1 MPAVAMTA
9 KTAKTHRINF
19 MLFLPVKLKVV
30 VCFSISVLHN
40 VDVHRVAV
48 NSIDFKKTR
57 DPRLRGE

>member
-1 MPAVAMTA
+1 
-9 KTAKTHRINF
+9 